1 MKDEDKAV
9 SITPARLELI
19 TEVGPPDCPM
29 SALPFIMLFIS
40 FTSELKE
47 PKIPIFLFIAKKI
60 ASGDG
65 FC

>member
-1 MKDEDKAV
+1 
-9 SITPARLELI
+9 LI